1 MVLLLT
7 GAIDIKEFNIPSTT
21 ITDINERL
29 SQYLNSIDFAITH
42 YQLIT
47 DIVFCENTGFI
58 FDYAPLKEKALAN
71 GKNLEIISFKGDY
84 TLIEKKGKGFGEG
97 EIIKYALNT
106 SKILAEYSAFFKL
119 TGRLIV
125 KNMDRIVATTK
136 SENSFIYHPKTIYR
150 MPVDHIETFFYK
162 VDKTIYIENLIDAF
176 EEVDESCYRYL
187 EHIFYERLFN
197 FNLLSF
203 KIAPQISGISGT
215 SGDSYLSGAKATV
228 LEKIN
233 YFIGVHNL
241 KKTIP
246 EKGLTVLLSYLL
258 KITRMLK

>member
-21 ITDINERL
+21 ITEVNERL
-29 SQYLNSIDFAITH
+29 SQYLTSIDFAITH
-42 YQLIT
+42 YHLIT
-47 DIVFCENTGFI
+47 DIVFCENTGFS
-58 FDYAPLKEKALAN
+58 FDYKPLKEKAIAN
-71 GKNLEIISFKGDY
+71 GKNLEIISFIGDY
-84 TLIEKKGKGFGEG
+84 SRIAQKGKGFGEG

-106 SKILAEYSAFFKL
+106 SKILVECSTFFKL

-125 KNMDRIVATTK
+125 KNMDQIVATTR

-162 VDKTIYIENLIDAF
+162 VDKSIYTENLMDAY
-176 EEVDESCYRYL
+176 EEVDEPRYRYL

-197 FNLLSF
+197 FNFQSF
-203 KIAPQISGISGT
+203 KLAPQISGISGT
-215 SGDSYLSGAKATV
+215 SGESYISGTKATI

-241 KKTIP
+241 KKTIS
-246 EKGLTVLLSYLL
+246 EKGMTLLLSYLL

>member
-21 ITDINERL
+21 ITDVNERL
-29 SQYLNSIDFAITH
+29 SQYLNSIDFAINH
-42 YQLIT
+42 YHLIT
-47 DIVFCENTGFI
+47 DIVFCENTGYI
-58 FDYAPLKEKALAN
+58 FDYTPLKEKALVN
-71 GKNLEIISFKGDY
+71 GKNLEIISFIGDY
-84 TLIEKKGKGFGEG
+84 SQIEQKGKGFGEG

-106 SKILAEYSAFFKL
+106 SKILVECSTFFKL

-125 KNMDRIVATTK
+125 KNMDQIVATTR

-150 MPVDHIETFFYK
+150 MPLDHIETFFYK
-162 VDKTIYIENLIDAF
+162 VDKSIYTENLMDAY
-176 EEVDESCYRYL
+176 EEVDESRYRYL

-197 FNLLSF
+197 FDFQSF
-203 KIAPQISGISGT
+203 KLAPQISGISGT
-215 SGDSYLSGAKATV
+215 SGEFYISGTKATI

-246 EKGLTVLLSYLL
+246 EKGMTHLLSYLL
-258 KITRMLK
+258 KITRMFK